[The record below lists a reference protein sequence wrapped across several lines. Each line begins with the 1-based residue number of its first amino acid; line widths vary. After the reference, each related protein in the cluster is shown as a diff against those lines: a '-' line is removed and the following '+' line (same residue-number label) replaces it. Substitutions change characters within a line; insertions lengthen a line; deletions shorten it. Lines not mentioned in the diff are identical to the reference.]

1 MLNFQTGGESHGKA
15 LLGIITGLPA
25 GIPIDRAFI
34 DNELARRQQGYGRGE
49 RMKIEKDQVEILSGI
64 RHQYSLGSPI
74 AFTIANRDY
83 HNWQQIMNAD
93 LCEQI
98 EQRQVNRPR
107 PGHADLPGAIK
118 YHQHDMRN
126 ILERAS
132 ARETAA
138 RVAAGA
144 IFKQLLALFNIY
156 IYSQVVAIGAVHC
169 SGGQF
174 SRQNWQEL
182 QQQLDQSPVHCVSP
196 ATSQEMMQAIDAAKK
211 AGESL
216 GGCFEVGAIG
226 VPPGLGSHTAWD
238 VKLDAAIAGLLMS
251 IPAIKAVEIG
261 DGIAN
266 AALAGSKVHDEIF
279 YNVNR
284 GLYRKTNRAG
294 GIEGGI
300 SNGEKLWARAYMKP
314 IPTLYHPLTSV
325 NTRLWQEEKADIERS
340 DICAV
345 PAAAVIGEAM
355 MAFGIARAFL
365 DKFSGDHLEQVRN
378 AYEYY
383 GKYMKKVWQWEKI

>member
-15 LLGIITGLPA
+15 LVGIITGLPA
-25 GIPIDRAFI
+25 GVPITKAVI
-34 DNELARRQQGYGRGE
+34 DKELERRQQGYGRGE

-98 EQRQVNRPR
+98 DQRQVSRPR
-107 PGHADLPGAIK
+107 PGHADLAGAIK
-118 YHQHDMRN
+118 YHQQDMRN

-144 IFKQLLALFNIY
+144 IFKQLLAVFNIY

-174 SRQNWQEL
+174 NQQNRQKL
-182 QQQLDQSPVHCVSP
+182 QQQLDQSAVHCVDP
-196 ATSQEMMQAIDAAKK
+196 RASQDMMQAIDTARK

-226 VPPGLGSHTAWD
+226 IPPGLGSHTAWD
-238 VKLDAAIAGLLMS
+238 VKLDASLAGLLMS

-261 DGIAN
+261 DGVAN
-266 AALAGSKVHDEIF
+266 AALSGSQVHDEIF
-279 YNVNR
+279 YNLEQ
-284 GLYRKTNRAG
+284 GLYRKTNQAG

-300 SNGEKLWARAYMKP
+300 SNGENLWARAYMKP

-325 NTRLWQEEKADIERS
+325 DTRQWQEEKADIERS
-340 DICAV
+340 DVCAV
-345 PAAAVIGEAM
+345 PAAAVVGEAM

-365 DKFSGDHLEQVRN
+365 DKFSGDHLEQVRS
-378 AYEYY
+378 AYEHYC
-383 GKYMKKVWQWEKI
+383 KYMKKVWQWEKI